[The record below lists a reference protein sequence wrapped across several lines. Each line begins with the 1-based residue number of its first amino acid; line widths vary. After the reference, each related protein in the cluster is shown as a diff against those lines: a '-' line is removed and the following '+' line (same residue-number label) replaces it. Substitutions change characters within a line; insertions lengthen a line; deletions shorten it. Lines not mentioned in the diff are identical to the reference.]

1 MGSKIVMKTHKGE
14 EIKEQ
19 EKTEV
24 KLPELLTMPSEK
36 KKSADSK
43 ERSNDPSYR
52 AYKKVRSS
60 KTWDHKKHDKKNDSC
75 DVCNGRM
82 TKEELSAAK
91 IEREKRRK
99 ERKEKS
105 SNHESEKSSS

>member
-1 MGSKIVMKTHKGE
+1 MG
-14 EIKEQ
+14 
-19 EKTEV
+19 
-24 KLPELLTMPSEK
+24 PSEK
-36 KKSADSK
+36 KKSDSK

-60 KTWDHKKHDKKNDSC
+60 KTWDHKKHEKKNDSC

-105 SNHESEKSSS
+105 SNQESEKTSSSGTGSSKKDEKSSSKDSRS